1 MSDSVSDLE
10 LLRRRI
16 DEIDDRLQDLL
27 IERAEIVA
35 SVGAHKRGRVALPA
49 HQPWREA
56 EIIRRLV
63 RRGKG
68 AFPAATL
75 VRMWRELLAA
85 TVRMQS
91 SFTVAVYSPPNTR
104 PISAAAASSRSCRSW
119 AWPAR
124 LSPPP
129 SMPTARTR

>member
-1 MSDSVSDLE
+1 KGTTLLLAGPGQRIETMSDSVSDLE

-35 SVGAHKRGRVALPA
+35 SVGAHKRGTGALPA

-75 VRMWRELLAA
+75 VRMWRELLARRCGCKAPLPWRSTHRRRRPAIGTSPA
-85 TVRMQS
+85 TI
-91 SFTVAVYSPPNTR
+91 T
-104 PISAAAASSRSCRSW
+104 
-119 AWPAR
+119 
-124 LSPPP
+124 
-129 SMPTARTR
+129 